1 MTNYKKTGQISA
13 ATDLTLTSKPSTG
26 KQAANTLPAKPINT
40 KDSAYYLLAPTSH
53 TPSLEIWG
61 YSQMTSRQF
70 RRLAAKRLRKQAGV
84 RP

>member
-1 MTNYKKTGQISA
+1 MTNYKKTGLNGGNRNQA
-13 ATDLTLTSKPSTG
+13 LTSKPSIG

-70 RRLAAKRLRKQAGV
+70 RRLAVKRLRKQAGV